1 MANAPRNKRA
11 ATSYDW
17 RLVRWIWTFVRPYR
31 GLFFTSLFLMPL
43 NTCFS
48 LAQPYMIKLTVDLFL
63 SPRAGHQPPRWLAP
77 ALSAAGSHGL
87 AVMGAIY
94 AVLLLGEF
102 SCFFGQF
109 YLTMMVAQYSLSDLR
124 LALFRHVEQL
134 PMTFFDRNPV
144 GRLVSRMT
152 TDIDA
157 INEMFGSGSLTL
169 LMDLLT
175 LSGIIVIML
184 SLSFHLGLW
193 AMCALPPLLVIIRFF
208 QVRSRV
214 VYGEIRDRLA
224 ALNSYLSEAIGG
236 VSIVQLF
243 TRQQETAR
251 EFDVLNRQAR
261 DSQMM
266 ANVYEA
272 GQFSIIEAISSIT
285 IGIILWVGGGEA
297 MHRLV
302 GLGTLFAFI
311 EYAKMFF
318 LPLRDVSSKYTVLQ
332 SALASAERLEELMR
346 EPVKIESPA
355 LPRTPTVKRGR
366 IVFDDVRFSYR
377 RGEPV
382 LKGLS
387 FTIEPGQKIAIVG
400 ATGSGKSTIIKLL
413 NRFYDVEGGRI
424 LVDGVDVREWAL
436 PDLRRAIGL
445 VQQDVQMFSGT
456 ILDNVRLSRVDLTE
470 AEIRQALARAQAL
483 DFVERLP
490 AGLNETLRE
499 RGSNLSAGQRQLLSF
514 ARALAYDPG
523 ILVMDEATSS
533 VDSETE
539 RLIQVALLH
548 LLEGRTAL
556 VVAHRLSTIEKAD
569 RIMVLSHGELR
580 ESGTH
585 QELLA
590 YRGLYYRLFEL
601 QYARIGSD
609 ESAAGAEGPGG
620 R

>member
-1 MANAPRNKRA
+1 MANQVQRERN
-11 ATSYDW
+11 ATTYDW
-17 RLVRWIWTFVRPYR
+17 RLLQWIWEFVRPYR
-31 GLFFTSLFLMPL
+31 RMFWASMVLMPL
-43 NTCFS
+43 NTAFV

-63 SPRAGHQPPRWLAP
+63 SPRPGHHPPAWLAP
-77 ALSAAGSHGL
+77 VLRAAGSHGL
-87 AVMGAIY
+87 AAMGALY
-94 AVLLLGEF
+94 ALLLIGDF
-102 SCFFGQF
+102 TTFYGQF

-134 PMTFFDRNPV
+134 PMAFFDRNPV

-175 LSGIIVIML
+175 LSGIVAILL
-184 SLSFHLGLW
+184 SLSFRLGLW
-193 AMCALPPLLVIIRFF
+193 TMCAIPPLLVIIRFF
-208 QVRSRV
+208 QVRARI

-236 VSIVQLF
+236 VSIVKLF
-243 TRQQETAR
+243 TRQHETCR

-272 GQFSIIEAISSIT
+272 GLFSTIEAISSIT

-297 MHRLV
+297 MHRVV

-311 EYAKMFF
+311 EYAKQFF

-332 SALASAERLEELMR
+332 SALASAERLEALMR
-346 EPVKIESPA
+346 EPLTIQSPA
-355 LPRTPTVKRGR
+355 HPHTPAIKSGR
-366 IVFDDVRFSYR
+366 IVFDNVHFSYR

-387 FTIEPGQKIAIVG
+387 FTIEPGQKTAIVG

-413 NRFYDVEGGRI
+413 NRFYDVQDGRI
-424 LVDGVDVREWAL
+424 LVDGVDVREWDL
-436 PDLRRAIGL
+436 RDLRRAIGL
-445 VQQDVQMFSGT
+445 VQQDVQLFAGS
-456 ILDNVRLSRVDLTE
+456 ILDNVRLSRLDLSE
-470 AEIRQALARAQAL
+470 AEIRQALERAQAL
-483 DFVERLP
+483 AFVDRLP
-490 AGLNETLRE
+490 ARLNENIRE

-539 RLIQVALLH
+539 RLVQLALVH

-585 QELLA
+585 EELLA
-590 YRGLYYRLFEL
+590 SRGLYYRLFEL
-601 QYARIGSD
+601 QYARLRGL
-609 ESAAGAEGPGG
+609 EAPAAAEGTGT

>member
-1 MANAPRNKRA
+1 MAKDSRTQRTLP
-11 ATSYDW
+11 SYDW
-17 RLVRWIWTFVRPYR
+17 RLLQWIWAFVRPYR
-31 GLFFTSLFLMPL
+31 RMFWTSMVLMPL
-43 NTCFS
+43 NTGFL

-63 SPRAGHQPPRWLAP
+63 SPRPGHHPPVWLAP
-77 ALSAAGSHGL
+77 VLWAAGSHGL
-87 AVMGAIY
+87 AAMGALY
-94 AVLLLGEF
+94 ALLLIGDF
-102 SCFFGQF
+102 TTFYGQF
-109 YLTMMVAQYSLSDLR
+109 YLTMMVAQFSLSDLR

-134 PMTFFDRNPV
+134 PVAFFDRNPV

-157 INEMFGSGSLTL
+157 ISEMFGSGSLTL

-175 LSGIIVIML
+175 LSGIIVILL
-184 SLSFHLGLW
+184 SLSFHLALW
-193 AMCALPPLLVIIRFF
+193 TLCAIPPLLVFIRFF
-208 QVRSRV
+208 QVRARI

-236 VSIVQLF
+236 VAIVQLF
-243 TRQQETAR
+243 TRQTETCR
-251 EFDVLNRQAR
+251 EFDVLNRLSR

-272 GQFSIIEAISSIT
+272 GLFSTIEAISSIT
-285 IGIILWVGGGEA
+285 IGIILWIGGGEA

-302 GLGTLFAFI
+302 GLGTLVAFI
-311 EYAKMFF
+311 EYAKQFF

-332 SALASAERLEELMR
+332 SALASAERLEALMR
-346 EPVKIESPA
+346 EPITIQSPA
-355 LPRTPTVKRGR
+355 QPRTPAVRSGR
-366 IVFDDVRFSYR
+366 IVFDNVYFSYR
-377 RGEPV
+377 RREPV

-387 FTIEPGQKIAIVG
+387 FEIEPGSKVAMVG

-413 NRFYDVEGGRI
+413 NRFYDVQDGRI
-424 LVDGVDVREWAL
+424 LVDGVDVRDWDL
-436 PDLRRAIGL
+436 RDLRRTIGL
-445 VQQDVQMFSGT
+445 VQQDVQMFAGS
-456 ILDNVRLSRVDLTE
+456 ILDNVRLSRVDLSE
-470 AEIRQALARAQAL
+470 AEVRQALARAQAL
-483 DFVERLP
+483 DFVDRLP
-490 AGLNETLRE
+490 ARLNEDIRE

-514 ARALAYDPG
+514 ARALAYDPR

-539 RLIQVALLH
+539 RLIQLALVE
-548 LLEGRTAL
+548 LLQGRTAL
-556 VVAHRLSTIEKAD
+556 IVAHRLSTIEKAD

-590 YRGLYYRLFEL
+590 LRGLYYRLFEL
-601 QYARIGSD
+601 QYAGFHGN
-609 ESAAGAEGPGG
+609 EGSAATAGSSG